1 MLLVCL
7 APLGA
12 AAQQTAEQTGQAAQ
26 MNLNALAT
34 GIPAV
39 LPHNSSE
46 GLNGSP
52 YLEPRWLMARLRTS
66 ASKPLAPV
74 ALKYDVLAQR
84 LLMRPDAAR
93 TDSLQLD
100 DQLVVGFELNAPA
113 TATAPARIRHFR
125 RFTETADRQ
134 QQGEYVE
141 VLHEG
146 RYTLLKRYTKQF
158 VPAKEPQAYS
168 YGPRL
173 DQIRDQNQYF
183 LLRPDK
189 TLVPLKLTLKTL
201 QAAAPELALKTVPG
215 ATKASTDVEWAA
227 VLAAAEKK

>member
-1 MLLVCL
+1 MLLICL

-12 AAQQTAEQTGQAAQ
+12 AAQQTAEQAGQAAQ

-39 LPHNSSE
+39 LPYNKSE
-46 GLNGSP
+46 GLQGSP

-66 ASKPLAPV
+66 RNNQLAPV
-74 ALKYDVLAQR
+74 AIKYDVLAQR

-100 DQLVVGFELNAPA
+100 DRSVVGFELDAPA
-113 TATAPARIRHFR
+113 TASIPARTRYFR
-125 RFTETADRQ
+125 RFSEAADREQ
-134 QQGEYVE
+134 QSEYVE

-146 RYTLLKRYTKQF
+146 RHTLLKRYAKKF

-173 DQIRDQNQYF
+173 DQIRNENQYF

-189 TLVPLKLTLKTL
+189 TLVPLKLTLKML
-201 QAAAPELALKTVPG
+201 QAAAPELALKTVSG
-215 ATKASTDVEWAA
+215 ASKASTDAEWAA
-227 VLAAAEKK
+227 VLAAAEKE